1 MPCLTYYCL
10 CLLFNKIS
18 GKGRT
23 GSAWKQGGVGGKW
36 GGGRE
41 MAQTMYAHMN
51 KQKKEQ
57 FVDIYSLLRL

>member
-1 MPCLTYYCL
+1 MYIVSPTSFLKRFYL
-10 CLLFNKIS
+10 EV
-18 GKGRT
+18 RE
-23 GSAWKQGGVGGKW
+23 VGGRER
-36 GGGRE
+36 GQGMGLE